1 MNVTTA
7 DFARKV
13 GLALSLDDAKSDAV
27 LKALSKGVQ
36 AAAQQGQTVEL
47 PGLGRLSFG
56 GGAPANL
63 TADFAEALGD
73 AGDAA
78 TAVGSIAEALRVE
91 LLRVNSVA
99 IDGVG
104 TFEVKRTPP
113 KLVNDIN
120 RCRMA
125 APPIASF
132 SFMPAPALL
141 HASGERTPV
150 FQPVDEF
157 NRAVDALASTSILLV
172 VPSFDFFSETLI
184 YYFEKSGFKP
194 KAVTSV
200 AEALRHIQTQ
210 GAYAVTLDNA
220 VPESHRLSQTLKAS
234 RDTNRIPLFTLYP
247 KGFNPDA
254 PTTFTVVGDAH
265 LVQPFEIRKMITM
278 LEGELVRASE
288 AKDQIQQQ
296 IMFMFPSEESQIEAA
311 FDFGHKIFEQSGL
324 NDEGQVALAAAFR
337 EGVGNANQHGN
348 KYRKDKKIDVLYLL
362 DREKITIVVKDMGEG
377 FDHQRYVKHG
387 KASDA
392 ITAAR
397 ERGAQG
403 RMGGLGIMLML
414 KCCNRIEYNQKGN
427 AITLTKSLKPVPG
440 EAPPVIPMR

>member
-7 DFARKV
+7 DFARKL
-13 GLALSLDDAKSDAV
+13 GTTLSLDDEKCDALMKAVAKATQTAV
-27 LKALSKGVQ
+27 RQGQAVELAGVGSLSAGGGSAADLSKD
-36 AAAQQGQTVEL
+36 
-47 PGLGRLSFG
+47 LG
-56 GGAPANL
+56 
-63 TADFAEALGD
+63 EALGD
-73 AGDAA
+73 SGDAVSA
-78 TAVGSIAEALRVE
+78 LTALSETLRTE
-91 LLRVNSVA
+91 LLRANAVA

-104 TFEVKRTPP
+104 TFEVKRVAP

-120 RCRMA
+120 RYRLA
-125 APPIASF
+125 APPKATFIFQA
-132 SFMPAPALL
+132 APAL
-141 HASGERTPV
+141 AEAAGGKAPTCQATDDFRK
-150 FQPVDEF
+150 
-157 NRAVDALASTSILLV
+157 AVDALASTAILV
-172 VPSFDFFSETLI
+172 VVPALDFFSETLI
-184 YYFEKSGFKP
+184 YYFEKSGFAA

-200 AEALRHIQTQ
+200 AEALRHLQTQ
-210 GAYAVTLDNA
+210 GAFAVATDSS
-220 VPESHRLSQTLKAS
+220 VPESMRLSQTLKAN
-234 RDTNRIPLFTLYP
+234 RDSNRIPHFVLYP

-254 PTTFTVVGDAH
+254 PTSFMVQGDAQ
-265 LVQPFEIRKMITM
+265 LTQPFEIRKMITM
-278 LEGELVRASE
+278 LEGELVRAAE

-296 IMFMFPSEESQIEAA
+296 VMFMFPSEESQIEAA

-348 KYRKDKKIDVLYLL
+348 KYRKEKKIDVLYLL
-362 DREKITIVVKDMGEG
+362 DREKITIVIKDMGDG

-427 AITLTKSLKPVPG
+427 AITLTKTLVAKPD